1 MKVYHK
7 VFQAIKKLQQTQ
19 NVTHV
24 WQTQQ
29 IIFNPCKFPF
39 KLFKQK
45 ICQNFE
51 WTKSQTSIFTLAMS
65 ERLFSLFLQSVTLI
79 LASVLALL
87 SDNKLENSIRVLW
100 RLSNEARSRE
110 QTSWWILLAVDKR
123 TPGSRQP
130 LLDERWKRK
139 RDHNYFTNSYML

>member
-1 MKVYHK
+1 MTETAKN
-7 VFQAIKKLQQTQ
+7 FQPMQIPLQTFQTKNLPKIWLSKIQ
-19 NVTHV
+19 N
-24 WQTQQ
+24 
-29 IIFNPCKFPF
+29 P
-39 KLFKQK
+39 
-45 ICQNFE
+45 
-51 WTKSQTSIFTLAMS
+51 IFTLAMS

-123 TPGSRQP
+123 TPGSRHP
-130 LLDERWKRK
+130 LLDERWKSIRE
-139 RDHNYFTNSYML
+139 HNYFTTSSIELAHDHLPVINK